1 MNLRSVSV
9 PLAILVGAFTLAASA
24 QQPPPAEPNAPGGP
38 GQRRPFRDPQMREQF
53 RERMQQRPFFQRRF
67 GQGLQG
73 QGLGGRAGMLAP
85 GLEARRQFMQS
96 LPPEDRQRLRA
107 ARQAALQDPQVRAAL
122 ERRQAEQR
130 EFQNTMKDAVKR
142 ADPSVAPLI
151 DRLEKTIQ
159 ERRAQQFQGFQR
171 RLDFLTPDER
181 QILLQTRRAVQ
192 GDPALAAARQ
202 QGLAA
207 PVGDAVARQQAMRV
221 YHEAMKNAMIRQDPR
236 VGPILEKIRRQQAPQ
251 Q

>member
-9 PLAILVGAFTLAASA
+9 PLAILAGAFTMAVSA
-24 QQPPPAEPNAPGGP
+24 QQPPPAEPNGQGGP

-73 QGLGGRAGMLAP
+73 QGQGRAGMLPP
-85 GLEARRQFMQS
+85 GMEARRQFMQS

-107 ARQAALQDPQVRAAL
+107 ARQAAMQDPQVRAAL

-151 DRLEKTIQ
+151 DRLEKSIQ

-207 PVGDAVARQQAMRV
+207 PAGDPAARQQAMRV
-221 YHEAMKNAMIRQDPR
+221 YHEAMKNAMMRQDPR
-236 VGPILEKIRRQQAPQ
+236 VGPILEKIRSQQAPQ
-251 Q
+251 R